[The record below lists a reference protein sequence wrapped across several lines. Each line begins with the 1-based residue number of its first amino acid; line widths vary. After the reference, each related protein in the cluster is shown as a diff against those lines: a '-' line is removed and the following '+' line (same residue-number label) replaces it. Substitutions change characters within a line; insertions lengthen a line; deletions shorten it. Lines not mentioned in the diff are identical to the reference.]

1 MKPRLE
7 TDSSL
12 KLEKIALA
20 RQYLKKA
27 ELRRRKKTREQLVAR
42 KEQESKQKKEK
53 PLGQG
58 GFQSAGKM
66 SVKKDDGLNKDFV
79 GDNSANNQHES
90 SESSKSALDQ

>member
-42 KEQESKQKKEK
+42 KEQESE
-53 PLGQG
+53 
-58 GFQSAGKM
+58 
-66 SVKKDDGLNKDFV
+66 
-79 GDNSANNQHES
+79 
-90 SESSKSALDQ
+90 